1 MFLFWKNGFWGRNLN
16 ISGYKISTSYI
27 STKQRHIKSYL
38 QSKSAY
44 KMGSIIQF
52 KILRFYRKALKLLT
66 VPIMHFSV
74 IIVNTACAWLAFL

>member
-1 MFLFWKNGFWGRNLN
+1 MFLFWENGFWGRNLN

-44 KMGSIIQF
+44 KMGSIHTVQNFTFLQKSF
-52 KILRFYRKALKLLT
+52 KVAYST
-66 VPIMHFSV
+66 
-74 IIVNTACAWLAFL
+74 NYAFLRYHR

>member
-1 MFLFWKNGFWGRNLN
+1 MFLFWENGFWGRNLN

-44 KMGSIIQF
+44 KMGSIHTVQNFTFLQKSF
-52 KILRFYRKALKLLT
+52 KVVYHEKA
-66 VPIMHFSV
+66 VS
-74 IIVNTACAWLAFL
+74 CS

>member
-1 MFLFWKNGFWGRNLN
+1 MFLFWENGFWGRNLN

-44 KMGSIIQF
+44 KMGSIHTVQNFTFLQKSF
-52 KILRFYRKALKLLT
+52 KVAYSA
-66 VPIMHFSV
+66 
-74 IIVNTACAWLAFL
+74 NYAFLRYHR